1 MYPFFLFLFF
11 SEAVYLM
18 EDIKRR
24 LNDTFITFWI
34 IHFIAR
40 ASYLIFEGSDVS
52 TAPRFKYE
60 SRK

>member
-24 LNDTFITFWI
+24 LNDTFITF
-34 IHFIAR
+34 
-40 ASYLIFEGSDVS
+40 
-52 TAPRFKYE
+52 
-60 SRK
+60 

>member
-1 MYPFFLFLFF
+1 
-11 SEAVYLM
+11 M

-24 LNDTFITFWI
+24 LNDTFIIFWI